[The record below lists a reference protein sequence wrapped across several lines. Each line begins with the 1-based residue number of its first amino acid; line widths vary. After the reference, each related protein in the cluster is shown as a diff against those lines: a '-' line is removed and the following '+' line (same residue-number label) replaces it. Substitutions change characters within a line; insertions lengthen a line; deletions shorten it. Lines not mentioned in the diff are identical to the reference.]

1 VSFVSGT
8 FKPVIE
14 TVFKSIGVLIDNL
27 TGTFKG
33 LIQFITGVFS
43 GQWSSA
49 WNGAKTAFSS
59 FASALKTIARA
70 PVNAVMAMF
79 EGLANGIIRAWNSVK
94 KAINSLSLSIPSW
107 VPGVGGKR
115 IGFSLSMTSQISLP
129 RFATGGFPEDGT
141 FRASHGEIMGRF
153 DNGKS
158 VVANNRQ
165 ITEGISAAV
174 YQGNREN
181 NTLLREQIRQLEK
194 QNEILSAILAKEG
207 ITKDALFKSVK
218 DSAKEYRRM
227 TGSPA
232 FI

>member
-1 VSFVSGT
+1 MET
-8 FKPVIE
+8 KIVIQ
-14 TVFKSIGVLIDNL
+14 GP
-27 TGTFKG
+27 
-33 LIQFITGVFS
+33 
-43 GQWSSA
+43 
-49 WNGAKTAFSS
+49 
-59 FASALKTIARA
+59 LKTIAKT
-70 PVNAVMAMF
+70 PINAVMAMF

-158 VVANNRQ
+158 VVANNKQ

-181 NTLLREQIRQLEK
+181 NNLLREQIRQLER
-194 QNEILSAILAKEG
+194 QNEILTAILAKDTNLSPGE
-207 ITKDALFKSVK
+207 IFKMVR
-218 DSAKEYRRM
+218 KEAQSYHRC
-227 TGSPA
+227 TGSYA
-232 FI
+232 FL